1 MDSRYLILLSM
12 LVFPGLISYGQFG
25 SPTNPQQIVIN
36 PDLVIQVG
44 AFRQESN
51 ALVLKNKLSAVLN
64 KSVFLVVEDG
74 LTKVRLTG
82 FSGLE
87 EIEKL
92 YPTLTFLGLKD
103 IWVLPIKKAEEANPQ
118 AFVQPDTTNK
128 QETENTAIPVIEEEI
143 QAASQST
150 FTLQVE
156 VFHDRSKALNAQKR
170 IKAKINLPVEL
181 VQEWEYYRL
190 IVPGFKTSDEAI
202 KCSSA
207 IAALGYPNIS
217 LIENYR
223 KKK

>member
-1 MDSRYLILLSM
+1 MDSRYLILFSM
-12 LVFPGLISYGQFG
+12 LIFPGLISHGQFD
-25 SPTNPQQIVIN
+25 PPANPEQVVVN
-36 PDLVIQVG
+36 PDLIIQVG

-74 LTKVRLTG
+74 FTKVRLTG
-82 FSGLE
+82 FSSQE

-92 YPTLTFLGLKD
+92 YPTLSFLGLKN
-103 IWVLPIKKAEEANPQ
+103 IWVLPVKKPEEANLL

-128 QETENTAIPVIEEEI
+128 QETENTALPVIEEEI
-143 QAASQST
+143 PAMSQST

-156 VFHDRSKALNAQKR
+156 VFHDKSKAMYAQK
-170 IKAKINLPVEL
+170 KITAELNLPAEV

-190 IVPGFKTSDEAI
+190 IVPGFKTTDEAI
-202 KCSSA
+202 KCSST
-207 IAALGYPNIS
+207 IANLGYTNIS

-223 KKK
+223 KK

>member
-1 MDSRYLILLSM
+1 MFSRYLILFSM
-12 LVFPGLISYGQFG
+12 LIFPGLILYSQFG
-25 SPTNPQQIVIN
+25 SPTNPEQIVVN

-74 LTKVRLTG
+74 FTKVRLTG

-103 IWVLPIKKAEEANPQ
+103 IWILPVKKPEEANPQ
-118 AFVQPDTTNK
+118 AFEQPDTTNK
-128 QETENTAIPVIEEEI
+128 QETENTAFPAVDEEI
-143 QAASQST
+143 SDASKST

-156 VFHDRSKALNAQKR
+156 VFHDKSKAMNAQKK
-170 IKAKINLPVEL
+170 ITTAINLPVEL
-181 VQEWEYYRL
+181 VKEWEYYRL
-190 IVPGFKTSDEAI
+190 IVPGFKTTDEAI
-202 KCSSA
+202 KISSA
-207 IAALGYPNIS
+207 IANLGYPNIS
-217 LIENYR
+217 LIKNYR
-223 KKK
+223 KKQ